1 MARGLRGVGCGLIYL
16 LLIMLTTLGH
26 SLSHGCGAIL
36 GRFMVAV
43 IPVDARRH
51 GRGRA
56 AAAFGADWL
65 AVGCEQDI
73 ALVGAG
79 AASLH

>member
-1 MARGLRGVGCGLIYL
+1 
-16 LLIMLTTLGH
+16 MLTTFGH

-36 GRFMVAV
+36 CRFVVAV